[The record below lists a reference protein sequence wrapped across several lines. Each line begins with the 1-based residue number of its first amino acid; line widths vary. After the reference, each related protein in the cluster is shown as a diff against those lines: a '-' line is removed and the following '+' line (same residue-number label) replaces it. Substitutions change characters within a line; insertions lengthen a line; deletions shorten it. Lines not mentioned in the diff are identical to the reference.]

1 MDFVPIDSCDKL
13 QNCQVPISIIEFLQ
27 ANREGQAGRKPVP
40 PERQ

>member
-13 QNCQVPISIIEFLQ
+13 QNCQVPISIIEFQQ
-27 ANREGQAGRKPVP
+27 ANQAGQAGRKPVP